1 MVDAVRCGIELQTG
15 LIERNSGVSRD
26 LQIKLRVGIHMG
38 DVVEEEN
45 GDLMGEGVNIAA
57 RLEGIAEPGTVLL
70 SEDAYRQVRSRLD
83 LIVQDLGEVQLK
95 NIAERVRV

>member
-1 MVDAVRCGIELQTG
+1 
-15 LIERNSGVSRD
+15 
-26 LQIKLRVGIHMG
+26 MG